1 MVRLVSTA
9 GTLAALIAAASTP
22 SLVTATPPPDL
33 IDALSAYA
41 AAGNTP
47 TIPAG
52 IEHAHRLVRRAE
64 ETAAPFAVA
73 EEKIVILPPNH
84 RPLVRFLVR
93 PSLRQSVKLTTCIQ
107 KQLPDNLKRRTRMQK
122 EARSVV
128 DKIEDAIGLDDKT
141 ETTTTTSTTT
151 SSTPGKTA
159 AATVTSRTIDSHHYW
174 YVEDSPDEQKW
185 RRYSAAVA
193 SRRGLGNFFDNL
205 KNDIESDFGYLKSE
219 FKGSHS
225 HTSTIEITAT
235 PPVHPAP
242 TGFSELFTC
251 LSVSDRIELMPSTLL
266 VEKVRARAESS
277 IAPIDSS
284 AVTSPLAAAATTLN
298 SVISSAVA
306 SASISQAAD
315 NLTWYDP
322 TTWPSGIANEVKQET
337 NSIKDKVD
345 KLPMLAVSG
354 SKFLVTLC
362 TDAHLY
368 RRAENRSRHL
378 DPRLV
383 HLPRLPHLLPVQA
396 QHASPSSFRS
406 RACRQEA
413 AGEPAQQ
420 AVLWRLSQCVPFYA
434 APSR

>member
-41 AAGNTP
+41 AAGITP

-84 RPLVRFLVR
+84 RPL
-93 PSLRQSVKLTTCIQ
+93 

-128 DKIEDAIGLDDKT
+128 DKIEDAVGLDDKN
-141 ETTTTTSTTT
+141 ETTTTTTTT
-151 SSTPGKTA
+151 TGSTSGKTA

-174 YVEDSPDEQKW
+174 YVDDSPDEQKW
-185 RRYSAAVA
+185 RRYSAAIV
-193 SRRGLGNFFDNL
+193 SRRGLGHFFDNL
-205 KNDIESDFGYLKSE
+205 KDDIESDIGYLKSE
-219 FKGSHS
+219 FRGSHS
-225 HTSTIEITAT
+225 HTSTVEITAT

-242 TGFSELFTC
+242 TGFKLM
-251 LSVSDRIELMPSTLL
+251 LSTML

-284 AVTSPLAAAATTLN
+284 AVTSPPAAAATSLN

-337 NSIKDKVD
+337 NSIKDKID
-345 KLPMLAVSG
+345 KLPMLAKIGLATLILVSSICLGFLIYCLCKLNMRRRRRSAAERVARKLQENPPSKPYYGG
-354 SKFLVTLC
+354 SATVPMSSTGFTSRPTTPNPGAADKKGK
-362 TDAHLY
+362 
-368 RRAENRSRHL
+368 RRMSWSAR
-378 DPRLV
+378 
-383 HLPRLPHLLPVQA
+383 
-396 QHASPSSFRS
+396 
-406 RACRQEA
+406 
-413 AGEPAQQ
+413 G
-420 AVLWRLSQCVPFYA
+420 
-434 APSR
+434 